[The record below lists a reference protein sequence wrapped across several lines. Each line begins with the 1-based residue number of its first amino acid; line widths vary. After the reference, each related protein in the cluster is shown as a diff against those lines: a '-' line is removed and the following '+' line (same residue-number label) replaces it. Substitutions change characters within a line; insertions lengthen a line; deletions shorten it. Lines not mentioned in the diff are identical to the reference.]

1 MAEGIRAGTL
11 NPAAFRK
18 GVRQKMR
25 LHTRAALLATTA
37 VAALAPAQ
45 ASADSNGVIVE
56 FRSGATADKIA
67 SLTQRVGAGQVTDK
81 IRGTDAVV
89 LSTDRPAQ
97 VAAALERSGLVSY
110 AERNVTLRTQATP
123 NDSQFGGLYGLN
135 NTGQTGGTP
144 DADIDAPE
152 GWDAAGIGAFPAA
165 GGVKVGIVDTGI
177 QTSHPD
183 LSGKVANC
191 ARSQGILPIFSG
203 TIQEGSCADDNGH
216 GTHVAGT
223 ISANANNGAGVTGV
237 SFNSPLSIC
246 KALGGPLGTGSTAD
260 VANCIRW
267 AHDKGAKVI
276 SMSLGGGDSTTLKN
290 AVDYAWK
297 SGGANGSVLIAAA
310 GNDGDATLNY
320 PAAYPNVVSVAA
332 TDDTDSRASFS
343 NANADVE
350 IAAPGVDILSTWNNG
365 GYNTISGTSMA
376 TPHVAGVAAVI
387 KARNSGFTAA
397 QVVSK
402 LDSSVDDLGA
412 AGRDQ
417 SFGFGRVNLAKAATP

>member
-1 MAEGIRAGTL
+1 
-11 NPAAFRK
+11 
-18 GVRQKMR
+18 MR
-25 LHTRAALLATTA
+25 IHTRAALLATTA
-37 VAALAPAQ
+37 ALLCVPSQAA
-45 ASADSNGVIVE
+45 ASADGVIVE
-56 FRSGATADKIA
+56 FRSGASATQIA
-67 SLTQRVGAGQVTDK
+67 SLTQRVGAGQVTGK

-89 LSTDRPAQ
+89 LGTSQPAAL
-97 VAAALERSGLVSY
+97 VASLERSGLVAY
-110 AERNVTLRTQATP
+110 AEKNKILRAQATP
-123 NDSQFGGLYGLN
+123 NDSQFSGLYGLN
-135 NTGQTGGTP
+135 NTGQTGGTS

-152 GWDAAGIGAFPAA
+152 GWDAAGLSGFPSTGGA
-165 GGVKVGIVDTGI
+165 KVGIVDTGI
-177 QTSHPD
+177 QSAHPD

-191 ARSQGILPIFSG
+191 ARSQGLLPIFAG
-203 TIQEGSCADDNGH
+203 AIQEGSCADDNGH

-223 ISANANNGAGVTGV
+223 ISANANNGTGVTGV
-237 SFNSPLSIC
+237 SFNSPLAIC
-246 KALGGPLGTGSTAD
+246 KALGGALGTGSTGD

-276 SMSLGGGDSTTLKN
+276 SMSLGGGASTTLKN

-332 TDDTDSRASFS
+332 TDDTDARASFS

-365 GYNTISGTSMA
+365 AYNTISGTSMA

-387 KARNSGFTAA
+387 RTKTPGLTAA
-397 QVVSK
+397 QVVTK

>member
-1 MAEGIRAGTL
+1 
-11 NPAAFRK
+11 
-18 GVRQKMR
+18 MR
-25 LHTRAALLATTA
+25 MHTRAALLASM
-37 VAALAPAQ
+37 VAALFAPAQ
-45 ASADSNGVIVE
+45 ASAAADGVIVD
-56 FRSGATADKIA
+56 FRSGATVAQIA
-67 SLTQRVGAGQVTDK
+67 SLTQQAGAGQVTGK

-89 LSTDRPAQ
+89 LSASRPSK
-97 VAAALERSGLVSY
+97 VAAALERSGLVAY
-110 AERNVTLRTQATP
+110 AEKNLTLRTQATP
-123 NDSQFGGLYGLN
+123 NDALFSGLYGLN
-135 NTGQTGGTP
+135 NTGQTGGTA

-152 GWDAAGIGAFPAA
+152 GWDAAGLGAFPAS
-165 GGVKVGIVDTGI
+165 GGAKVGIVDTGI
-177 QTSHPD
+177 QSSHPD

-191 ARSQGILPIFSG
+191 ARSQGPLPILAG
-203 TIQEGSCADDNGH
+203 TIQEGTCADDNGH

-223 ISANANNGAGVTGV
+223 ISANTNNGIGVAGVA
-237 SFNSPLSIC
+237 FNSPLSIC

-276 SMSLGGGDSTTLKN
+276 SMSLGGGNSTTLKN

-310 GNDGDATLNY
+310 GNDGDSTQNY
-320 PAAYPNVVSVAA
+320 PAAYNNVVSVAA
-332 TDDTDSRASFS
+332 TDDTDARASFS

-376 TPHVAGVAAVI
+376 TPHVAGVAAII
-387 KARNSGFTAA
+387 KSRNPGLTAA
-397 QVVSK
+397 GIVSK
-402 LDSSVDDLGA
+402 LDSSVDDLGP

-417 SFGFGRVNLAKAATP
+417 SFGFGRVNLVKAAS